1 MTFTAAQ
8 EAAARTEI
16 VRVGQLLYQKGYIV
30 SNDGNISVR
39 LDENHV
45 LCTPSGLCKGMMR
58 QEELLIIDMDGNR
71 ADTPNAINRN
81 LRPTS
86 EMAMHLEVYKNR
98 PDVGAVVHC
107 HPPTAVALSIANV
120 SLTDCMLPEVIVTL
134 GLIKMTPYSTPSSE
148 ENATAIRDAI
158 KTHDA
163 ILLQRHGTL
172 AVGNSPMQAFHRT
185 ESIEQ
190 IAKITFMAKLMGGG
204 EPLPPH
210 QVEKL
215 LAQRAALGLAHGES
229 EAAEFCEICGAT
241 HPQGTACPVTFP
253 AEKPASSGTVDDAL
267 VAEITRRVL
276 EKLHQS
282 R

>member
-1 MTFTAAQ
+1 MSYSAAQ

-16 VRVGQLLYQKGYIV
+16 IRVGQLLYQKEYIV

-39 LDENHV
+39 LDENHI

-98 PDVGAVVHC
+98 PDVTAVVHC

-148 ENATAIRDAI
+148 ENAVAIREAI
-158 KTHDA
+158 KDHDA

-172 AVGNSPMQAFHRT
+172 AVANSPMQAFHRT

-190 IAKITFMAKLMGGG
+190 IARITFMAKLMGGG

-215 LAQRAALGLAHGES
+215 LAQRVALGLSHGRT
-229 EAAEFCEICGAT
+229 EADEFCEVCGAW
-241 HPQGTACPVTFP
+241 HPHGTACPVSLSP
-253 AEKPASSGTVDDAL
+253 EKPAATGSADDAL

-276 EKLHQS
+276 EKLNHN